1 MEINLK
7 DRKVVIT
14 GAGDGIGRELA
25 LEFARSGA
33 QVAGCSRNEE
43 RLSSLSKEVEGENHI
58 FFPTDLTKIEDIQN
72 FHDKT
77 LANFGHLDI
86 LVNNVGS
93 VLKLKNF
100 FDISDQDWLDSF
112 NINLMAGVRLSRLF
126 IPSLKKSNAGRII
139 NISSIAGSRPGE
151 VFPHYSAMKAG
162 LSNFTVSL
170 ANTLTKDNITVNT
183 VSPGPVWS
191 QSWEKEAVDTSKASG
206 KSIATVSEEIRSSTG
221 QSVPLKRMGVPG
233 DISGL
238 VLFLASDQASW
249 ITATNFPVDGGI
261 TQDPY

>member
-14 GAGDGIGRELA
+14 GVGDGIGRELA
-25 LEFARSGA
+25 LSFSRSGA

-43 RLSSLSKEVEGENHI
+43 RLISLSKEIEGKNHL
-58 FFPTDLTKIEDIQN
+58 FLPTDLTKMEEIQK

-77 LANFGHLDI
+77 LASFGNLDI

-100 FDISDQDWLDSF
+100 FELSDQDWLDSF
-112 NINLMAGVRLSRLF
+112 NINLMAGVRLARLF
-126 IPSLKKSNAGRII
+126 TPSLKKSKAGRII

-151 VFPHYSAMKAG
+151 IFPHYSAMKAG

-170 ANTLTKDNITVNT
+170 ANTLASDNITVNT

-191 QSWEKEAVDTSKASG
+191 QSWEKEAEETSKTSG
-206 KSIATVSEEIRSSTG
+206 ESIGIVSEEIRSSTS
-221 QSVPLKRMGVPG
+221 QAVPLKRMGVPDDVTG
-233 DISGL
+233 I
-238 VLFLASDQASW
+238 VLFLASDHASW
-249 ITATNFPVDGGI
+249 ITAANFPVDGGI